1 MYPLS
6 HFPRYEVKKKTN
18 IFQGLGVLGGKGVG
32 VPIKGQ
38 LHRDLC
44 GEGIVLHIDCCDG
57 YMYLHM

>member
-1 MYPLS
+1 MHPLS

-38 LHRDLC
+38 LHGDLC
-44 GEGIVLHIDCCDG
+44 GERDSFT
-57 YMYLHM
+57 Y